1 MKTLLITGASG
12 VLGKKFI
19 QRNTKDYKII
29 EAKRETKNPNE
40 IKLESWVMDV
50 PKEEIDAVIHFA
62 GKYLVDES
70 IESKRDVHDSIIG
83 TAAAVAKY
91 CSETNTPLIALGSY
105 FEKAPV
111 ELQPWSY
118 YSSAK
123 IAAYNILKLSALNN
137 NFALRYVYCY
147 DTFGEDISRRK
158 IVDVLLDP
166 NTTHLELSEG
176 NQKMNLTYVD
186 DFVEGL
192 SILTKDF
199 IANPVQIEEFQIKSD
214 LNEFTLKEI
223 AEKINSAR
231 GKKIIL
237 RFGAKPYRNREVFS
251 VWECAPPI
259 PNFNAKITLDAF
271 IEEYLGSYNV

>member
-12 VLGKKFI
+12 VLGKNYI
-19 QRNTKDYKII
+19 QRNKKEYKII
-29 EAKRETKNPNE
+29 EAKREASTPNE
-40 IKLESWVMDV
+40 IKLESWVMEA
-50 PKEEIDAVIHFA
+50 PKEKIDAVIHFA
-62 GKYLVDES
+62 GRYLVDES
-70 IESKRDVHDSIIG
+70 IKSKRDVHDSIIG
-83 TAAAVAKY
+83 TAAAVANY

-111 ELQPWSY
+111 EFQPWSY

-176 NQKMNLTYVD
+176 KQKMNLTYVD
-186 DFVEGL
+186 DFVEGI

-199 IANPVQIEEFQIKSD
+199 LENPVLVEEFQIKSD

-223 AEKINSAR
+223 ALKINSAR
-231 GKKIIL
+231 GNKIAL
-237 RFGAKPYRNREVFS
+237 NFGAKPYRNREVFS
-251 VWECAPPI
+251 VWECASPI
-259 PNFNAKITLDAF
+259 PNFKAKMTLDAF
-271 IEEYLGSYNV
+271 IEDFQGSHNV